1 MGPGPKQLPLP
12 AVRIASARADL
23 DGDGTPEEIEIRAD
37 VERAAD
43 GAILWEDGHRWAVLV
58 RSGDGEHRLVDQ
70 FVPHGRLT
78 AWVVEPEEGSP
89 VVVVLK
95 ESGTAGIELRAFRH
109 DGPQG
114 YGPAGSFDGTGRL
127 VARLREDAAA
137 EPAPRSP
144 Q

>member
-1 MGPGPKQLPLP
+1 
-12 AVRIASARADL
+12 
-23 DGDGTPEEIEIRAD
+23 
-37 VERAAD
+37 
-43 GAILWEDGHRWAVLV
+43 
-58 RSGDGEHRLVDQ
+58 
-70 FVPHGRLT
+70 
-78 AWVVEPEEGSP
+78 VVEPEEGSP

-95 ESGTAGIELRAFRH
+95 ESGTAGIELWAFRH

-114 YGPAGSFDGTGRL
+114 YVPAGAFEGTGRL

>member
-1 MGPGPKQLPLP
+1 VGPGPKQLPLP
-12 AVRIASARADL
+12 VVRIASARADL

-58 RSGDGEHRLVDQ
+58 RSGDSDHRLVDQ

-95 ESGTAGIELRAFRH
+95 ESGTAGIELWAFRH

-114 YGPAGSFDGTGRL
+114 YVPAGAFEGTGRL